1 MRVGERCVVR
11 RMVRVVRKEKV
22 KGGDEGWRVRT
33 RVQKR
38 LVCLEVHVRLV
49 FGRTDQGLLYELVQ
63 SGGTVDVSVLLC
75 DRRF

>member
-11 RMVRVVRKEKV
+11 RVVRVVRKEKV

-33 RVQKR
+33 RVQK
-38 LVCLEVHVRLV
+38 CLEVHVRLV
-49 FGRTDQGLLYELVQ
+49 FGRTDQGFPYELVQ
-63 SGGTVDVSVLLC
+63 SGGTVDVSVLLG